1 MKVGKNII
9 LGNVNKY
16 RAVLVKIFL
25 YKSHL
30 TKKKKNSKKK
40 LPKNIKIRPKAA
52 KKKLLLLLK
61 TAKKTVTTVKSCQKN
76 CYQWKP
82 YGVC

>member
-9 LGNVNKY
+9 LRNVNKY
-16 RAVLVKIFL
+16 HAVLVKIFL

-30 TKKKKNSKKK
+30 KKKKVVKKTAK
-40 LPKNIKIRPKAA
+40 KYINTAKSC

-82 YGVC
+82 YGAR